1 MRSVLFERHYVFRK
15 IIAGLLALPLITSG
29 ISAANAASVAWSE
42 NFDSMATYTGVDF
55 DGNVTTLVTDQPVG
69 QGFTSGKAIK
79 METQAKAWAGTKFV
93 LPNTSSFI
101 STANATASLS
111 VYSPDSQVRCFVLK
125 VESAGGSN
133 GIERKVTV
141 APGWQTINVNYA
153 LNYNP
158 NVNYFVAAL
167 MPDFFGVGCNGP
179 ENGKPVTTWYV
190 DNISFPGARDAAE
203 VVVVEQRSNPSKLIN
218 FEPTDTSGYSLIDFN
233 GATSSIVTD
242 APENGSIDSTKAMK
256 VVSIGGTSGT
266 SLISLSRAAS
276 LISQS
281 GFVVKANIH
290 SPVSGKKIMLKIESI
305 DHPSQIVQIEQT
317 SVAGWKTYSFNFEVG
332 GNLTQDYPRAA
343 IFFDFL
349 GDGSSNPW
357 YLDDLAFNGAVGASI
372 PGGGG
377 GGGGGNA
384 GAGEAVSTL
393 LTFEGNDSLGGLLTG
408 TAVDDQPHG
417 VFGGASAVI
426 TEAPAGGLGGNVLA
440 ITKSGAEWSGVNALV
455 SLDGSYRYSDAT
467 NTKVTFN
474 YYSPKGGSPVGLEI
488 WNGATKAVSM
498 TQPANAGWNNME
510 FDLTT
515 AEGWSALVKYD
526 KVVIFPDFMVA
537 AANEVF
543 YLDNLAVNGAV
554 TPQITIVPVVPEEP
568 APKVKPSVRKAASVS
583 TKTPKVGVTLT
594 ASKGLYSGSST
605 ITYKYT
611 WYRCSVLGKTAIK
624 SKPAASAKCSV
635 ISGKTSSSLKLSKSD
650 KGKYIRVMVTA
661 KNSKGT
667 IYNLSK
673 STTKKVS

>member
-1 MRSVLFERHYVFRK
+1 VLRK
-15 IIAGLLALPLITSG
+15 FIASLLALPLITAG
-29 ISAANAASVAWSE
+29 ISAANAASAPWSE
-42 NFDSMATYTGVDF
+42 NFDAMQSYSGVDF
-55 DGNVTTLVTDQPVG
+55 DGNITTLVTDQPAG
-69 QGFTSGKAIK
+69 EGFTSGKAIK

-101 STANATASLS
+101 STANSTASLS
-111 VYSPDSQVRCFVLK
+111 LYSPDSQVRCFVLK

-203 VVVVEQRSNPSKLIN
+203 VVVVEERSNPSKLIN
-218 FEPTDTSGYSLIDFN
+218 FEPTDTSGYSLVDFN
-233 GATSSIVTD
+233 GATASIVTD

-256 VVSIGGTSGT
+256 VESIGGTSGT

-290 SPVSGKKIMLKIESI
+290 APVSGKKIMLKIESI
-305 DHPSQIVQIEQT
+305 DHPSQIVQVEQT

-372 PGGGG
+372 TGGGG
-377 GGGGGNA
+377 SGGGGNP
-384 GAGEAVSTL
+384 GAGQALATL
-393 LTFEGNDSLGGLLTG
+393 LTFEGDDPLGILS
-408 TAVDDQPHG
+408 TAEAVADKPQG
-417 VFGGASAVI
+417 FFGGASAVI

-440 ITKSGAEWSGVNALV
+440 ITKSGAPWAGINALV
-455 SLDGSYRYSDAT
+455 SLNGSFRYSDET

-474 YYSPKGGSPVGLEI
+474 YYSPKSGSPVGLELY
-488 WNGATKAVSM
+488 NGATMAVQM
-498 TQPANAGWNNME
+498 IQTANAGWNNIS
-510 FDLTT
+510 FDL
-515 AEGWSALVKYD
+515 ASASAWSSLVKYD
-526 KVVIFPDFMVA
+526 KLVIFPDFQVD

-543 YLDNLAVNGAV
+543 YIDNLAVNGAV
-554 TPQITIVPVVPEEP
+554 TPEITIVPDVPVEP
-568 APKVKPSVRKAASVS
+568 APKVKPSLRKAASVS
-583 TKTPKVGVTLT
+583 TKAPKAGVTLT
-594 ASKGLYSGSST
+594 ASKGVWSGSSK

-611 WYRCSVLGKTAIK
+611 WYRCAVVGKTTLKTKPSAS
-624 SKPAASAKCSV
+624 SKCAV
-635 ISGKTSSSLKLSKSD
+635 ISGKTSSSLKLTKSD
-650 KGKYIRVMVTA
+650 KGKYIRVMITA
-661 KNSKGT
+661 KNAQGFAYSMSKT
-667 IYNLSK
+667 
-673 STTKKVS
+673 TTKKVG

>member
-1 MRSVLFERHYVFRK
+1 MRNVLFERQYVFRK

-29 ISAANAASVAWSE
+29 ISSANAAVVPYTQ
-42 NFDSMATYTGVDF
+42 NFESMATYDGVDF
-55 DGNVTTLVTDQPVG
+55 DGGVGTLVTDQPAG
-69 QGFTSGKAIK
+69 EGFTSGKALK
-79 METQAKAWAGTKFV
+79 VETKEAAWAGTKLV
-93 LPNTSSFI
+93 LPATSSFI
-101 STANATASLS
+101 SNANKTGSIS
-111 VYSPDSQVRCFVLK
+111 VYSPDSEDRCFVLK
-125 VESAGGSN
+125 LEGG
-133 GIERKVTV
+133 GAIERSLRVV
-141 APGWQTINVNYA
+141 QGWQTLTFNYSMNYNQAVNY
-153 LNYNP
+153 
-158 NVNYFVAAL
+158 NVLVF
-167 MPDFFGVGCNGP
+167 MPDFKGIGCATETGS
-179 ENGKPVTTWYV
+179 KPLTTWYV
-190 DNISFPGARDAAE
+190 DNISFPGFRDSAE
-203 VVVVEQRSNPSKLIN
+203 VIVPEERSTPSTLLN
-218 FEPTDTSGYSLIDFN
+218 FEPDDTSGYELVDFN
-233 GATSSIVTD
+233 GATSSVVAD
-242 APENGSIDSTKAMK
+242 APADGSIGSTKALK
-256 VVSIGGTSGT
+256 VITTGGTAGT
-266 SLISLSRAAS
+266 VLVSKSRAAS
-276 LISQS
+276 LISAS
-281 GFVVKANIH
+281 SFVVKANIY
-290 SPVSGKKIMLKIESI
+290 SPVSGKIIMLKLESI
-305 DHPSQIVQIEQT
+305 DHPSQVVEIRNT

-332 GNLTQDYPRAA
+332 GNLTQDYPRA
-343 IFFDFL
+343 IVFFDFTGTG
-349 GDGSSNPW
+349 GDNPW

-377 GGGGGNA
+377 GGGGGGGNA
-384 GAGEAVSTL
+384 GAGEAVETL
-393 LTFEGNDSLGGLLTG
+393 LTFEGNDSLGALLTG

-426 TEAPAGGLGGNVLA
+426 TEAPAGGLGGNALA
-440 ITKSGAEWSGVNALV
+440 ITKAGAEWSGVNALV

-510 FDLTT
+510 FDLSTSS
-515 AEGWSALVKYD
+515 GWSGLVKYD
-526 KVVIFPDFMVA
+526 KVVIFPDFLVA

-554 TPQITIVPVVPEEP
+554 TPQITIVPVVPEPP
-568 APKVKPSVRKAASVS
+568 ATKVKPSVRKAASVS

-611 WYRCSVLGKTAIK
+611 WYRCSVLGKTALK

-661 KNSKGT
+661 KNSKGSV
-667 IYNLSK
+667 YNMSK
-673 STTKKVS
+673 STTKKVK

>member
-1 MRSVLFERHYVFRK
+1 MFCAKRPFERQYVLRK
-15 IIAGLLALPLITSG
+15 IIASLLALPLITAG
-29 ISAANAASVAWSE
+29 ISSANAASAPWSE
-42 NFDSMATYTGVDF
+42 NFDSMQSYSGVDF
-55 DGNVTTLVTDQPVG
+55 DGNVTTLVTDQPAG
-69 QGFTSGKAIK
+69 SEFTSGKAIK
-79 METQAKAWAGTKFV
+79 METQAKAWAGTKFI

-101 STANATASLS
+101 STANSTASLS
-111 VYSPDSQVRCFVLK
+111 VYSPDAQNRCFVLK
-125 VESAGGSN
+125 VESNGQA

-141 APGWQTINVNYA
+141 TPGWQKINVNYS
-153 LNYNP
+153 LSYNP
-158 NVNYFVAAL
+158 NINYNVAAL

-179 ENGKPVTTWYV
+179 VDGKPMTTWYV

-203 VVVVEQRSNPSKLIN
+203 VVVVEERSNPSKLIN
-218 FEPTDTSGYSLIDFN
+218 FEPTDTSGYELVDFN
-233 GATSSIVTD
+233 GATSNIVTD

-256 VVSIGGTSGT
+256 VESIGGTSGT

-290 SPVSGKKIMLKIESI
+290 APVSGKKIMLKIESI
-305 DHPSQIVQIEQT
+305 DHPSQIVQVEQT

-372 PGGGG
+372 TGGGG
-377 GGGGGNA
+377 SGGNP
-384 GAGEAVSTL
+384 GAGEALATL
-393 LTFEGNDSLGGLLTG
+393 LTFEGDDSLGILN
-408 TAVDDQPHG
+408 TAEAVADKPQG
-417 VFGGASAVI
+417 FFGGSSAVI

-440 ITKSGAEWSGVNALV
+440 ITKSGAPWAGINALV
-455 SLDGSYRYSDAT
+455 SPDGSFRFSDET

-474 YYSPKGGSPVGLEI
+474 YYSPKDGSPIGLELY
-488 WNGATKAVSM
+488 NGATLAVSM
-498 TQPANAGWNNME
+498 TQPANAGWNNIE
-510 FDLTT
+510 FDLSTS
-515 AEGWSALVKYD
+515 AGWSSLVKYD
-526 KVVIFPDFMVA
+526 KLVIFPDFQVE

-568 APKVKPSVRKAASVS
+568 APKVKPTVRKAAAVS

-594 ASKGLYSGSST
+594 ANKGAYNGSST

-611 WYRCSVLGKTAIK
+611 WYRCSVLGKTALK

-661 KNSKGT
+661 KNSKGHV
-667 IYNLSK
+667 YNMSK
-673 STTKKVS
+673 STTKKVK